1 MCGAIVPMAKEC
13 AGHARLKMRVW
24 KALDDAVRQAG
35 VACVALGDGVIV
47 EVGEN
52 TDYEPDTLVNSGD
65 QIDPDAFAAPNP
77 VIEVEALSPLPLS
90 TDCGGKLA
98 DYFRVPSVEHYLIV
112 CCHRESIIHHRRAG
126 DRIETRI
133 VNAGRIALDPP
144 GIAITVEDVYRD

>member
-1 MCGAIVPMAKEC
+1 MPDCSEKNVNRSASPMPMTRSEYRNWAEQQPRGRFELVCGAVVPMAKEC

-77 VIEVEALSPLPLS
+77 VIEVEALSPLP
-90 TDCGGKLA
+90 
-98 DYFRVPSVEHYLIV
+98 
-112 CCHRESIIHHRRAG
+112 
-126 DRIETRI
+126 
-133 VNAGRIALDPP
+133 
-144 GIAITVEDVYRD
+144 